1 MTEEARRTPFGEY
14 GTQKAEIERL
24 LLAETRRPG
33 GVQSAV
39 LHPGHITGPG
49 WPMINA
55 VGNLDLDVWEALAAG
70 REVVMPGLGLE
81 TVHHVHADDVAQA
94 FQRAVERPAQAVGE
108 SFHVVSE
115 RAITLR
121 GLAEAIARHH
131 GQEARLRFVSWAEF
145 RDQTSDENADA
156 SWQHASR
163 SHSMSIAKA
172 RRLLGY
178 SPRYTSVQAVVQSP

>member
-1 MTEEARRTPFGEY
+1 
-14 GTQKAEIERL
+14 
-24 LLAETRRPG
+24 
-33 GVQSAV
+33 
-39 LHPGHITGPG
+39 
-49 WPMINA
+49 
-55 VGNLDLDVWEALAAG
+55 
-70 REVVMPGLGLE
+70 MPGLGLE

-94 FQRAVERPAQAVGE
+94 FQLAAERHSQVVGE
-108 SFHVVSE
+108 AFHVVSE

-145 RDQTSDENADA
+145 RDQTSDEHGDA

-163 SHSMSIAKA
+163 SHSMSIEKA

-178 SPRYTSVQAVVQSP
+178 APRYTSVQAVVEGLEWLEADGQLTLG